1 MAGLSPR
8 LPLMKSSI
16 DGFETIKSI
25 NGLVAQNLK
34 MLIMT
39 SPGERVMEPE
49 FGVGIRSFFFEPMR
63 NDTFVR
69 IQQAITAQV
78 GLYMPFVSIINIS
91 FDSIADSP
99 DNIFDYDE
107 HYLGL
112 TLEYRI
118 DSIGVVDVLEI
129 LI

>member
-8 LPLMKSSI
+8 LPLMKSTI

-25 NGLVAQNLK
+25 NGLVSQNLK
-34 MLIMT
+34 MLILT
-39 SPGERVMEPE
+39 SPGERVMEPQ

-63 NDTFVR
+63 NDTYVR
-69 IQQAITAQV
+69 IQQAITSQV
-78 GLYMPFVSIINIS
+78 KLYMPFVSIINIS
-91 FDSIADSP
+91 FDSITDSP
-99 DNIFDYDE
+99 SNIFDYDE

-112 TLEYRI
+112 TIEYRI

>member
-16 DGFETIKSI
+16 DGFETIKTI
-25 NGLVAQNLK
+25 NGLVSQNLK
-34 MLIMT
+34 MLILT
-39 SPGERVMEPE
+39 APGERVMEPD
-49 FGVGIRSFFFEPMR
+49 FGVGIQSYFFEPMR
-63 NDTFVR
+63 EDTYIR
-69 IQQAITAQV
+69 IQQRINSQV
-78 GLYMPFVSIINIS
+78 SMYMPFVTIINIS
-91 FDSIADSP
+91 FNSIADSP
-99 DNIFDYDE
+99 GNIFDYDE

-112 TLEYRI
+112 TIEYSI

>member
-63 NDTFVR
+63 SDTFVR

-91 FDSIADSP
+91 FDSITDSP